1 MIYNDYHNLSAYQK
15 ARDLTKQII
24 ALSDKLPKNRAF
36 DAIYVQIVRSVSSIG
51 ANIVEGYG
59 RNNPREYRQ
68 FLGIARGSCFE
79 TEYWLEV
86 LQDSTNIP
94 AVNLVEL
101 NKEIVRLLTVM
112 IKNLGNSLRAAPVR

>member
-79 TEYWLEV
+79 
-86 LQDSTNIP
+86 
-94 AVNLVEL
+94 
-101 NKEIVRLLTVM
+101 KEIVRLLTVM